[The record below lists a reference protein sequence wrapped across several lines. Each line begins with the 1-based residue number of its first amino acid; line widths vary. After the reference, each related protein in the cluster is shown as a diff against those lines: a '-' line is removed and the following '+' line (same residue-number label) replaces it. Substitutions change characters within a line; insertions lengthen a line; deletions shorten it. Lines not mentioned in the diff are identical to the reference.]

1 MDETKK
7 HISYIGLGSNLDDR
21 FSYLRKAI
29 ELIEQSSFCRII
41 KISSVYETKPFG
53 IKDQGNFLNGV
64 IAIETVLELHPLLDF
79 LKGIEQQLGRRK
91 REKWDCREIDLD
103 ILFFDDLVYSDERVT
118 VPHPY
123 ISVRD
128 FVLVP
133 LCEIAPGFFHPGLQ
147 KSICD
152 IVLQENEQYVINVF
166 SSPNSLKESYGFA
179 K

>member
-64 IAIETVLELHPLLDF
+64 IAIETILELHPLLDF

-91 REKWDCREIDLD
+91 REKWDCREIGLD
-103 ILFFDDLVYSDERVT
+103 ILFF
-118 VPHPY
+118 
-123 ISVRD
+123 
-128 FVLVP
+128 
-133 LCEIAPGFFHPGLQ
+133 
-147 KSICD
+147 
-152 IVLQENEQYVINVF
+152 
-166 SSPNSLKESYGFA
+166 
-179 K
+179 